1 MTIDCVFT
9 LMEQFQV
16 AHAKI
21 ISAFQENPKIS
32 KNDFI
37 KMLPEHLKTNA
48 LLSFLKQDHKDDYI
62 EHAMYV
68 KFLSYQTYVKNFTN
82 FDYLVEI
89 GVLKTDEHGIII
101 LNDKQKFAGAGQFRK
116 NAYFIWIL
124 YDMMRKNPI
133 MNAVLQ
139 FIKFE
144 LEVKIELGTKLPQE
158 SKRPDAIINGVG
170 IYLDEKHSVS

>member
-1 MTIDCVFT
+1 
-9 LMEQFQV
+9 
-16 AHAKI
+16 
-21 ISAFQENPKIS
+21 
-32 KNDFI
+32 
-37 KMLPEHLKTNA
+37 
-48 LLSFLKQDHKDDYI
+48 
-62 EHAMYV
+62 MYV
-68 KFLSYQTYVKNFTN
+68 KFLSYLTYVKNFTN

-89 GVLKTDEHGIII
+89 GVLKMDEHGIII

-139 FIKFE
+139 FIKFD